1 MSGSVKSKLIN
12 SMLHGMRFL
21 LFVVSSLLIWSCQKE
36 QAEEKRVYRGPK
48 SELLGIDMVY
58 SDSGRTVVHMITDQQ
73 ITTPTEDRIYPKEMK
88 LWFYD
93 KLGNVS
99 SEIRG
104 DSAHFFRIDN
114 SYKLMGH
121 VVINNVLKGEL
132 MKTDEFTWLPDEKR
146 IFTTK
151 PVSIKTRTDIVH
163 GVGFDAAQDFSTYSL
178 RRVSNSVLTVDELPT
193 N

>member
-1 MSGSVKSKLIN
+1 MSFSV
-12 SMLHGMRFL
+12 RFL
-21 LFVVSSLLIWSCQKE
+21 LMVVSSLLIWSCQGE
-36 QAEEKRVYRGPK
+36 QAKDKRVYRGPK
-48 SELLGIDMVY
+48 SELEGIDMVY
-58 SDSGRTVVHMITDQQ
+58 SDSGRTVVHMITEKQ
-73 ITTPTEDRIYPKEMK
+73 ITSPTEDRIYPKEMK

-104 DSAHFFRIDN
+104 DSAHFFRTTN

-146 IFTTK
+146 IFTDK
-151 PVSIKTRTDIVH
+151 PVSIKTKTDMVH
-163 GVGFDAAQDFSTYSL
+163 GVGFDAAQDFSSYSL

>member
-12 SMLHGMRFL
+12 SMRHGMRCL

>member
-12 SMLHGMRFL
+12 SMRHGMRFL

-146 IFTTK
+146 IFTSK

>member
-1 MSGSVKSKLIN
+1 MFGSVKLKSIK
-12 SMLHGMRFL
+12 SMLRFVRFL
-21 LFVVSSLLIWSCQKE
+21 LMVVSSLLFWSCQKE
-36 QAEEKRVYRGPK
+36 QAADKRVYRGPK

-58 SDSGRTVVHMITDQQ
+58 SDSGRSVVHMITEKQ

-88 LWFYD
+88 LWFFD

-104 DSAHFFRIDN
+104 DSAHFFRTTN
-114 SYKLMGH
+114 SYKMMGH
-121 VVINNVLKGEL
+121 VVINNVLKGEVL
-132 MKTDEFTWLPDEKR
+132 KTDEFTWVPDEKR

-151 PVSIKTRTDIVH
+151 PVSIKTRTDIIH
-163 GVGFDAAQDFSTYSL
+163 GVGLDAAQDFSSYSL
-178 RRVSNSVLTVDELPT
+178 RRVSNSVLTVNQLPT

>member
-1 MSGSVKSKLIN
+1 
-12 SMLHGMRFL
+12 
-21 LFVVSSLLIWSCQKE
+21 
-36 QAEEKRVYRGPK
+36 
-48 SELLGIDMVY
+48 
-58 SDSGRTVVHMITDQQ
+58 
-73 ITTPTEDRIYPKEMK
+73 
-88 LWFYD
+88 
-93 KLGNVS
+93 
-99 SEIRG
+99 
-104 DSAHFFRIDN
+104 
-114 SYKLMGH
+114 
-121 VVINNVLKGEL
+121 

>member
-1 MSGSVKSKLIN
+1 MWYSV
-12 SMLHGMRFL
+12 RFL
-21 LFVVSSLLIWSCQKE
+21 LMVVSSLLIWSCQGE
-36 QAEEKRVYRGPK
+36 QAKDKRVYRGPK
-48 SELLGIDMVY
+48 SELVGIDMVY
-58 SDSGRTVVHMITDQQ
+58 SDSGRTVVHMITEKQ
-73 ITTPTEDRIYPKEMK
+73 ITSPTEDRIYPKEMK

-104 DSAHFFRIDN
+104 DSAHFFRTSN

-121 VVINNVLKGEL
+121 VVINNILKGEL

-146 IFTTK
+146 IFTDK
-151 PVSIKTRTDIVH
+151 PVSIKTRRDIVH
-163 GVGFDAAQDFSTYSL
+163 GVGFDAAQDFSSYSL